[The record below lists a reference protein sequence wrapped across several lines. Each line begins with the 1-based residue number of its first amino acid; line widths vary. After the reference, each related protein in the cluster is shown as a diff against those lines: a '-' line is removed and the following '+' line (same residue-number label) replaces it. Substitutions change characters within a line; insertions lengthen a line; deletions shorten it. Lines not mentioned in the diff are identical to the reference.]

1 MAKSSKS
8 KQQDQQTSKLQVEV
22 RYVRDTDGRKVP
34 EAIMLNDGEIYKVTK
49 IHSVKH
55 PSPFLDDPNTRY
67 KVSVSVDGFV
77 STLQLFAHGSSG
89 YVEAV

>member
-22 RYVRDTDGRKVP
+22 RYAKDSMAERCQRTSCLTMARST
-34 EAIMLNDGEIYKVTK
+34 KVTK
-49 IHSVKH
+49 IHSVKL
-55 PSPFLDDPNTRY
+55 PSPFLDNPNTRC
-67 KVSVSVDGFV
+67 KVSVSVDG
-77 STLQLFAHGSSG
+77 SSE